1 MNTIVRTILTF
12 LLIVALTGCDG
23 DRYDLQTMATEAYHK
38 VLSFQDSQNQDITI
52 YDSGEPV
59 TLTFRVLKGGSD
71 PDDPCS
77 MNVVPLSQEQLNSVN
92 SSYTA
97 VPRSYYTIEGRYD
110 FEAGDKAKDVNVSIS
125 ADGIRKMRTYAEEI
139 SQEGREL
146 VLGLKIE
153 SDDAT
158 VYSGKE
164 VIYLRFDI
172 STVMFGHEII
182 GADNAMNNLPDFDEL
197 DKCSLFDLP
206 KIRFTLLGTENQWN
220 STFTVKYRKDLV
232 EEYNN
237 RYKTSYSALDEGVVS
252 FGSEEV
258 QVNPGENDAYVTL
271 VKGTGEIP
279 DVTAMYLFPIEIHN
293 SNFSTDLATS
303 ADDFLHNNIYYLV
316 LSSEVSVNLNDLY
329 SPCSATGHG
338 ASDGQGLSA
347 LIDNNL
353 IDNFWSS
360 NWDNSYQSKDWHHF
374 IQVRFNEPLTDAMR
388 VQYWSREY
396 TKPNPYQ
403 IQIYVTDKSEV
414 EERDSKDGWIL
425 LCDVNGDDDGLPVD
439 SMDSWSTMAFDF
451 SGIPELEGKDIRYM
465 RFCIVQTRDNNDF
478 VPKEV
483 GYGSS
488 SASITELKVWGK

>member
-1 MNTIVRTILTF
+1 MNTIVRNIFAF
-12 LLIVALTGCDG
+12 LLIVALAGCDG
-23 DRYDLQTMATEAYHK
+23 DRYDLQTMATDAYHK
-38 VLSFQDSQNQDITI
+38 VLSFKDSQNQDITI

-59 TLTFRVLKGGSD
+59 MLTFRVLKGGSD
-71 PDDPCS
+71 PDNPCS
-77 MNVVPLSQEQLNSVN
+77 MNVVPLSQEELSSVN

-97 VPRSYYTIEGRYD
+97 VPRSYYTIDGKYD
-110 FEAGDKAKDVNVSIS
+110 FEAGDKAKDVNISIS
-125 ADGIRKMRTYAEEI
+125 AESIKKMKTYADCI

-146 VLGLKIE
+146 VLGLRIE

-158 VYSGKE
+158 VYSGKD
-164 VIYLRFDI
+164 VIYLRFDV
-172 STVMFGHEII
+172 SSVMFSHEVI
-182 GADNAMNNLPDFDEL
+182 GSDNAMNNLPDFDDL

-206 KIRFTLLGTENQWN
+206 QIRFSLLGTENQWN
-220 STFTVKYRKDLV
+220 STFKVKYRKDLV
-232 EEYNN
+232 EEYNKAY
-237 RYKTSYSALDEGVVS
+237 RTSYSALDEGVVS
-252 FGSEEV
+252 FESEEV
-258 QVNPGENDAYVTL
+258 SVTPGVNDAYVTL
-271 VKGTGEIP
+271 VRGTGEIP
-279 DVTAMYLFPIEIHN
+279 DVTAMYLFPIEVTN
-293 SNFSTDLATS
+293 SNVITDLATS
-303 ADDFLHNNIYYLV
+303 ADDLLHNNICYIV

-360 NWDNSYQSKDWHHF
+360 NWDNSYQSQEWHHF
-374 IQVRFNEPLTDAMR
+374 IQVRFTEPLTDAMR
-388 VQYWSREY
+388 VQYWSRDY

-414 EERDSKDGWIL
+414 TENDSKDGWIL

-439 SMDSWSTMAFDF
+439 VMDSWSTGTFGF
-451 SGIPELEGKDIRYM
+451 SGIPELEGKNIRYM

-488 SASITELKVWGK
+488 SASITELKVWGR